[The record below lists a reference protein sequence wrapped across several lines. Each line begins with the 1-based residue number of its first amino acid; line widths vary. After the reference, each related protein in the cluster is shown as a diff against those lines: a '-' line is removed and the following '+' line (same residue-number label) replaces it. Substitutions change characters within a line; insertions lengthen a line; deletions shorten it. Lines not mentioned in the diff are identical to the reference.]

1 MFGFIS
7 RSIKQKAD

>member
-7 RSIKQKAD
+7 TV